1 MTVTESKNNRTILP
15 RYLPAPLPA
24 IHPTPERDAF
34 GSLKRV
40 YSETKEVLQVPWMGV
55 VTMALAHYPTFYDTL
70 WQSFRPLYESRQ
82 FTDAC
87 RQLRDQV
94 ESNIDA
100 LGPRS
105 LVNELLAA
113 GYSHQELND
122 IRELLEVFSEGN
134 MPYLIIA
141 SQARV
146 LMEGLPLSNVQEVTP
161 SQKAPEEKAAK
172 LILMEEHHAN
182 EQLRELYREIKTTL
196 GLPFV
201 NTDYRALARWPHY
214 LERAW
219 QDLSPNIRSQS
230 YRTITNDLHAT
241 ALNVVV
247 ELPNP
252 KLVDPLALSSAATKD
267 STHEEVLEVI
277 RLFQYLLPGLVANI
291 AYFRAQ
297 LKPL

>member
-1 MTVTESKNNRTILP
+1 MKATESNNNRTILP
-15 RYLPAPLPA
+15 RYLPEPLPA
-24 IHPTPERDAF
+24 IHPRPERDVS

-55 VTMALAHYPTFYDTL
+55 VTMALAHYSTFYDTL

-82 FTDAC
+82 FKDAC

-94 ESNIDA
+94 ESDIEA
-100 LGPRS
+100 LSPRS
-105 LVNELLAA
+105 LVNELLTA
-113 GYSHQELND
+113 GYSTRELNE
-122 IRELLEVFSEGN
+122 IRELLEVFSDGN
-134 MPYLIIA
+134 MPYLLIA

-146 LMEGLPLSNVQEVTP
+146 LMEGLPLSTAQEVTP
-161 SQKAPEEKAAK
+161 SQKTPVEKAAK
-172 LILMEEHHAN
+172 LILMEEHHGN

-219 QDLSPNIRSQS
+219 QDLSPNIPSQS
-230 YRTITNDLHAT
+230 YRTITGDLHAT
-241 ALNVVV
+241 ALNLVV

-252 KLVDPLALSSAATKD
+252 KLVDSLTLSKAATKV
-267 STHEEVLEVI
+267 SSHQEVLEVI

-297 LKPL
+297 LKQL